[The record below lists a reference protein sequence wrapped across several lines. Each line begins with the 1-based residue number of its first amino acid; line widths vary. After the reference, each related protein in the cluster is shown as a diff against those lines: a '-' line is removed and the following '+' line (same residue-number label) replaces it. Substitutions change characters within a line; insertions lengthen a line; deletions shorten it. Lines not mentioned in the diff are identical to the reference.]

1 MKNKGFTLIE
11 LLAVLLILTIIA
23 LITTPIV
30 TNVLEGSRQNTFE
43 SSIEQLINI
52 ARMDYNEYGRLGE
65 VTYNYN
71 NDKFV
76 CSGCDDGKN
85 LTLDYSGS
93 LDASG
98 TIIYENGKVKELNI
112 KGQEFTATYNNGVEV
127 TKNEE

>member
-11 LLAVLLILTIIA
+11 LLAVILILTIIA

-30 TNVLEGSRQNTFE
+30 TNVLENSRQNTFE
-43 SSIEQLINI
+43 SSVEQLINI

-71 NDKFV
+71 SDNFV
-76 CSGCDDGKN
+76 CAGCDEGKN
-85 LTLDYSGS
+85 LSLDYSGS

-98 TIIYENGKVKELNI
+98 TIIYNGKIANGKI
-112 KGQEFTATYNNGVEV
+112 TGSEFIATISKNEIVV
-127 TKNEE
+127 TKK